1 MSTAVEVR
9 LVPAPP
15 TTTPADTTAPAT
27 PPTRRASPSE
37 ASGPGTSTPD
47 ARATAGPAGP
57 RRTAAPVQAPHRPP
71 RRSAGGSGAVGV
83 HQPVVERLG
92 AGGVAAYSH
101 AVPDGTPTE
110 PVPVPALPPGS
121 PGGAAATL
129 DPRQACCMVALAA
142 VEVLAGTRPLAQL
155 ARWVT
160 PEVYD
165 TLARRAVLTAPR
177 SRVLDPVAAPADL
190 AGHGGGPVRRP
201 SVRRVRAVAVGQDA
215 LEASVVVAHAGRV
228 RAVAIRLTRATGRW
242 RAAALV
248 VG

>member
-15 TTTPADTTAPAT
+15 TTTSADTTAPTTASAPRPLPSGGVDRGT
-27 PPTRRASPSE
+27 PA
-37 ASGPGTSTPD
+37 PD
-47 ARATAGPAGP
+47 ARATAGPAD
-57 RRTAAPVQAPHRPP
+57 RTTTPLPARHRPP
-71 RRSAGGSGAVGV
+71 RRSAGGTGGAAA
-83 HQPVVERLG
+83 HQPVVQRLG

-101 AVPDGTPTE
+101 AVPDDAPTD

-177 SRVLDPVAAPADL
+177 SRVLDPVAAPSDL
-190 AGHGGGPVRRP
+190 AGHAGTPVRRP

>member
-1 MSTAVEVR
+1 MSTVVEVR

-15 TTTPADTTAPAT
+15 TTTSADATAISSGRRVLPPGGADRDAPAT
-27 PPTRRASPSE
+27 DGPAPTGPTR
-37 ASGPGTSTPD
+37 
-47 ARATAGPAGP
+47 P
-57 RRTAAPVQAPHRPP
+57 RRTAVPLPARRRPP
-71 RRSAGGSGAVGV
+71 RRPAPVADDAPAR
-83 HQPVVERLG
+83 QPVVERLG
-92 AGGVAAYSH
+92 AGSVAAYSH
-101 AVPDGTPTE
+101 AVPDRVPTE
-110 PVPVPALPPGS
+110 PVPVPALPPG
-121 PGGAAATL
+121 PAGGPAATL

-142 VEVLAGTRPLAQL
+142 VEVLSGTRPLAQL

-165 TLARRAVLTAPR
+165 TLARRAALTAPR
-177 SRVLDPVAAPADL
+177 SRVLDPVAAPGDL
-190 AGHGGGPVRRP
+190 AGRTESPVRRP

-228 RAVAIRLTRATGRW
+228 RAVAVRLIRVAGRW